1 MPRRHQCGVNDV
13 HEGSRGQGS
22 RLMIDFHTHPVLIQE
37 FPEKQPSPR
46 LMAGV
51 DIPFAPANS
60 VLAVNEPRT

>member
-1 MPRRHQCGVNDV
+1 MPCRHQRGVNDV

-22 RLMIDFHTHPVLIQE
+22 RLLIDFHTRPVLIQE
-37 FPEKQPSPR
+37 FAEKQLSPK

-51 DIPFAPANS
+51 GIPFAPANS